1 MAVPMF
7 TKVYAVNTEYLCT
20 NTNIYLYIMYKEIMY
35 VCVWRL
41 ALRYTNAM
49 FLLNGCYSVVLSFAV
64 YIDTIVLLP
73 EK

>member
-7 TKVYAVNTEYLCT
+7 TKVYAVNTQYLCILKYT
-20 NTNIYLYIMYKEIMY
+20 LCIIKRYKEIVY

-41 ALRYTNAM
+41 ALRYANAM

-64 YIDTIVLLP
+64 YIDTIVSSVA
-73 EK
+73 